1 MWQVLEADAGGGGR
15 NANVTELTLLVWQV
29 LEVEEEMRTLQNE
42 NEASK
47 RDMEDKFKRLT
58 RAMTEIQQGLF

>member
-29 LEVEEEMRTLQNE
+29 LEVEEEMRTLLDE